1 MQFIM
6 NKEEITEILYKYAKG
21 MFSDNSSIAIEVTS
35 KPKLGIVATIDV
47 SAKAATVTTEPKKEK
62 VALDSLV
69 QEETPAKEPEKVNN
83 SLFK

>member
-1 MQFIM
+1 M

-47 SAKAATVTTEPKKEK
+47 SVKATTPANTEPKKEK

-69 QEETPAKEPEKVNN
+69 QEEETSTKEPEKTNN